1 MIIKLYEA
9 GDEIKSYNNFNSM
22 ELNAIFKDKIL
33 SSKYEIEFFGD
44 GTEIIKT
51 IMNDVFNDYKNV
63 YASIFYNNYR
73 LINNVKACKFDFM
86 SQIFNLI
93 LFEKVK
99 YKITYFDKHL
109 KINIKELDIKYYVT
123 FTK

>member
-9 GDEIKSYNNFNSM
+9 CDEIKSYNNFESI

-33 SSKYEIEFFGD
+33 SSRYELEFFGD

-51 IMNDVFNDYKNV
+51 IMNNIFKDYNNV
-63 YASIFYNNYR
+63 YASIFYNSYR
-73 LINNVKACKFDFM
+73 LIDNVKACKFNFM

-93 LFEKVK
+93 LFEKIK
-99 YKITYFDKHL
+99 CKITYFDKHL
-109 KINIKELDIKYYVT
+109 KINIKELNIEYYIT